1 MGDVTV
7 DDLCSRYAD
16 LFERSGRTGDAED
29 VRASQGSGEMDIA
42 VADAVL
48 KLARLGVTADSDIHL
63 VKDTLW
69 YYDVGD
75 EYSDDV
81 GHDILD
87 ACHELLRRSGVP
99 EDEIPGSDE

>member
-7 DDLCSRYAD
+7 DDLCRRYAD
-16 LFERSGRTGDAED
+16 LFERDGRTGDAED

-48 KLARLGVTADSDIHL
+48 KLARLGVTEDAGIRL
-63 VKDTLW
+63 VRDTLW

-75 EYSDDV
+75 ENSDDV
-81 GHDILD
+81 GQDILD
-87 ACHELLRRSGVP
+87 ACHEILRHA
-99 EDEIPGSDE
+99 DESADGGSDAS